1 MFLWIDLRRLLA
13 GVHSTEEALPEL
25 SRRKLSAEQVE
36 KYLEREQVI
45 FNKCAE
51 NKVLLASGSA
61 FLTEEFGWF
70 RLTFTPPREAL
81 LVGLERLR
89 TAFEQLGRP

>member
-13 GVHSTEEALPEL
+13 GVYSTEEALPEL
-25 SRRKLSAEQVE
+25 SLQKLSTEQVE
-36 KYLEREQVI
+36 KYLQREQII
-45 FNKCAE
+45 FDQCAE
-51 NKVLLASGSA
+51 NNVLISGGSA

-70 RLTFTPPREAL
+70 RLTFTPSREAL

-89 TAFEQLGRP
+89 TVFEQLGRA